1 MFVYGKG
8 TDVDRGRLPTL
19 DMPSTKCVHAQYNE
33 LQEKDVQ
40 NAMCKMQCNL
50 QLNTRGMQLIS

>member
-1 MFVYGKG
+1 MEREQMWIVDDFQLWTCQVLSVY
-8 TDVDRGRLPTL
+8 
-19 DMPSTKCVHAQYNE
+19 VHAQYNE

-40 NAMCKMQCNL
+40 NAMCSIQCNL